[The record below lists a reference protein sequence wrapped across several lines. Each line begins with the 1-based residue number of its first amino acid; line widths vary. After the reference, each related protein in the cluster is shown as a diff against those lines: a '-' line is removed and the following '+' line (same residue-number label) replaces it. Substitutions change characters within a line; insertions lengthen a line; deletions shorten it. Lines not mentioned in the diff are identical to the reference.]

1 MKFLNRALLLLC
13 MIFLISGCRGAQ
25 EAKMPTVAE
34 ELDCLSVL
42 ADEVS
47 SDVALELAVDDY
59 EMHCRFFDL
68 VQEYV
73 WDQLKSME
81 DIPQPDDLNRYFAR
95 LEDMVAV
102 ADWHYDTYSSTAKA
116 DKRQVVEQ
124 FYNAIDL
131 LQKYAEGQLTQ
142 YPARALK
149 DEIDSIF
156 AVEWMLE
163 SESGYDEYW
172 ALFVYRLLQ
181 QAVRYCPDISMLCD
195 FVSEDGRIGIYDNTL
210 RDDTYQPCFNPVFIC
225 GEDGQWR
232 VYINEMFL
240 PNRAYR
246 LVNDNDVYYLLS
258 KHGDSI
264 CSKGYDKFDVRL
276 IYESEY
282 GFDEQLCLNDEYLDA
297 ISDWLSDAE
306 EPFVLFDPDPNKL
319 TWTVCDRNGKYF
331 HKIPGSPI
339 LKLAF
344 RDGFVLFELL

>member
-13 MIFLISGCRGAQ
+13 MISLMSGCRRAQ

-47 SDVALELAVDDY
+47 SDVASELAVDNY
-59 EMHCRFFDL
+59 GMHCRFYEL

-73 WDQLKSME
+73 WDCLKSME
-81 DIPQPDDLNRYFAR
+81 DIPQPDDLNRYFAG

-131 LQKYAEGQLTQ
+131 LQKYAEGRLTQ

-156 AVEWMLE
+156 EVEWMLE

-232 VYINEMFL
+232 VYINDMFL

-246 LVNDNDVYYLLS
+246 LVNDNDVYYILS

-264 CSKGYDKFDVRL
+264 YSKGYDKFDIRL

-282 GFDEQLCLNDEYLDA
+282 GFDEQLCLNDEYLDT
-297 ISDWLSDAE
+297 ISAWLSDAE
-306 EPFVLFDPDPNKL
+306 EPCVLFDPDPNKL
-319 TWTVCDRNGKYF
+319 TWTVCDRKGKYF

-344 RDGFVLFELL
+344 RDGYIMFELL